1 MIIYNIGIIV
11 RYPVDKL
18 NGGDVF
24 LPRQIVLNSG
34 AQLMFM
40 YMEQTKSCVVVV

>member
-1 MIIYNIGIIV
+1 MLNNAGIII
-11 RYPVDKL
+11 RYPVDKS
-18 NGGDVF
+18 GGDVF

-40 YMEQTKSCVVVV
+40 YMEQTKSCVVV